1 MNQLLEPSGQ
11 ARATLILNYGDV
23 STRLQQKL
31 KARGWCAYIA
41 SNLKEFK
48 KLFKQHRFEVVIIY
62 FDKEQIPDSSEL
74 ETLSTLNIITKWIA
88 IVPSEHWLE
97 THPSILFSHL
107 FYDYHRQP
115 LRYDHLLATIGHAFG
130 MAHLQSQKLKH
141 YKVQNNQ
148 DDLIGHSKETE
159 RLRNRILGLSKESSA
174 VLISGECGTGKTF
187 ISRLLHKS
195 SLASAGPFYSISCG
209 AASEALLNSEL
220 FGHEEGSLY
229 PNCDAKVGKIAQC
242 HQGSLLLK
250 DIEELPLSLQ
260 PSLAQYLEQQIF
272 FPLGSTIATSSNCR
286 ILVSSSSDLR
296 QLVQKNLFSE
306 ELYSAL
312 STTTIEVPTLSERHQ
327 DIKPLAQY
335 FLAHFCDENEQKKF
349 TQSALEAMQQYHW
362 PGNVRELTNRIRRAI
377 ILADDD
383 IINERHLELPNDNH
397 LHNLT
402 LKDARDKV
410 EKDIVVRTIAQAG
423 YNHSKAAK
431 DLGISRTSL
440 YRLISKHEILL

>member
-11 ARATLILNYGDV
+11 ARATLILDYEDV
-23 STRLQQKL
+23 STTLRQKL
-31 KARGWCAYIA
+31 EARGWCAYIA

-62 FDKEQIPDSSEL
+62 FDQEQIPDASEL

-88 IVPSEHWLE
+88 IVPSEQWLE

-130 MAHLQSQKLKH
+130 MAQLQSQKLKH
-141 YKVQNNQ
+141 YKVKNNQ

-159 RLRNRILGLSKESSA
+159 RLRNRISVLSKESSA
-174 VLISGECGTGKTF
+174 VLITGDCGTGKTF
-187 ISRLLHKS
+187 ISRLLHKH
-195 SLASAGPFYSISCG
+195 SLVTSGPFYSISCG
-209 AASEALLNSEL
+209 AASQSLLNSEL

-229 PNCDAKVGKIAQC
+229 PNCVAKVGKIAKC
-242 HQGSLLLK
+242 HQGTLLLK
-250 DIEELPLSLQ
+250 DVEELPLSLQ
-260 PSLAQYLEQQIF
+260 ENLTQYLEQQIF
-272 FPLGSTIATSSNCR
+272 FPLGSTKATSSNCR
-286 ILVSSSSDLR
+286 ILVNSSCDLR
-296 QLVQKNLFSE
+296 QLVQKKLFSE
-306 ELYSAL
+306 DLYNAL
-312 STTTIEVPTLSERHQ
+312 SITTIEVPTLSERHQ
-327 DIKPLAQY
+327 DIKALAQY
-335 FLAHFCDENEQKKF
+335 FLDHFCAQNEQKAF

-362 PGNVRELTNRIRRAI
+362 PGNVRELMNRIRRAI
-377 ILADDD
+377 ILADGD
-383 IINERHLELPNDNH
+383 IINEGHLELPNDNH
-397 LHNLT
+397 LHTLK